1 MECKLHQICG
11 QDNMSL
17 NFSSLVWT
25 LSKSLNLLTIQFRM
39 TLNTLF
45 LSDLT
50 SYKKLEYK
58 VVVRINQDNTCENI
72 L

>member
-1 MECKLHQICG
+1 
-11 QDNMSL
+11 MSL

-25 LSKSLNLLTIQFRM
+25 LSKSLNLLTIQFPM

-45 LSDLT
+45 LSDLS

-58 VVVRINQDNTCENI
+58 VVVRINQDNICENI